1 LQAVSRQRGYGL
13 FFKVFS
19 INNNYLNFMK
29 RSKLTLTL
37 VLSFLFSGL
46 MAQEYTGPFNHSLMD
61 EKFYDLI
68 VGESSGD
75 RAFYHILD
83 IAPYERDRKSEDYKG
98 LFMESVYVVDKLKS
112 YGFADATTEQL
123 GKTKTWDGVSATLW
137 EIAPKTAKLAD
148 YRDLAAILGQGS
160 KSAHVTAELVW
171 VGRGTQAEIDAVDL
185 KGKIAVTEAS
195 ASRVHDLAVKA
206 GAVGII
212 TFYSPRPLVDP
223 IQIPNSGIRGG
234 DNATFCINLTPR
246 DGYALRDRLLRGE
259 KITVKADIETATEET
274 EIEVPTC
281 VIKGADANAE
291 EVILCAHLY
300 EGYVKLGANDN
311 ISGAAALIEIARTL
325 NELIETGQLP
335 RPKRSIRFIWIP
347 EFQGSIPWAVKHK
360 DILDRTLCNIN
371 LDMVGLWLSK
381 SESMYC
387 LHRTTMGN
395 PHYLNDVAESFYHY
409 MGATNKSFVATGMG
423 RPDALKPVHSV
434 TGSKDPFY
442 YSINAHYGAS
452 DHEVFNDWGVQVP
465 GVIMITWP
473 DNYYHTSGDRP
484 EICDPTQLHR
494 AIVLAAVSAYTIA
507 EAGEEGAVKIASEV
521 AANAA
526 KRMAIKMR
534 YDLSMLNAATAA
546 DFAQLYRTAKFNQD
560 AMLKNEIATLATV
573 LELAPTSA
581 ALKGYVTTLQDG
593 VKAAWTINGKN
604 IDAAMKVKA
613 SALGVAPIKAITL
626 SAEEKAAAKVYPRS
640 TAKVKEAGYGVLRT
654 VPAALMAQ
662 YGFDKRG
669 AVNHGAE
676 IAKLTVGGTNSIL
689 DIKKMLDAQFPNP
702 DNLETISKYLE
713 MLKEAGLVTY

>member
-1 LQAVSRQRGYGL
+1 MRRG
-13 FFKVFS
+13 
-19 INNNYLNFMK
+19 
-29 RSKLTLTL
+29 KLILIM
-37 VLSFLFSGL
+37 VLSFLVKGV
-46 MAQEYTGPFNHSLMD
+46 MAQEYTSPFIHSLMD

-68 VGESSGD
+68 VGESSGE
-75 RAFYHILD
+75 RAYYHILD

-112 YGFADATTEQL
+112 YGFVDATTELL
-123 GKTKTWDGVSATLW
+123 GKSKAWDGVSATLW
-137 EIAPKTAKLAD
+137 EVSPKTAKMAD
-148 YRDLAAILGQGS
+148 YKDLAAILGEGS
-160 KSAHVTAELVW
+160 KSAHVTAELAW
-171 VGRGTQAEIDAVDL
+171 VGRGTQTEINAVDL

-195 ASRVHDLAVKA
+195 AGRVHDLAVKA

-212 TFYSPRPLVDP
+212 TYYSPRPLVDP
-223 IQIPNSGIRGG
+223 IQIPNSGIRRGE
-234 DNATFCINLTPR
+234 NATFCINLTPR

-259 KITVKADIETATEET
+259 KITVKADIETTTEET
-274 EIEVPTC
+274 NIEVPTC

-291 EVILCAHLY
+291 EIILCAHLY

-311 ISGAAALIEIARTL
+311 ISGSAALIEVARTL
-325 NELIETGQLP
+325 NELIESGQLP
-335 RPKRSIRFIWIP
+335 RPKRSIRFIWMP
-347 EFQGSIPWAVKHK
+347 EFEGSIPWAIKHK
-360 DILDRTLCNIN
+360 DILNRTLCNIN

-395 PHYLNDVAESFYHY
+395 PHYLNDVAESYYHY
-409 MGATNKSFVATGMG
+409 LSATNKSFVATGMG

-434 TGSKDPFY
+434 TGSRDPFY
-442 YSINAHYGAS
+442 YSINAHYGYS

-521 AANAA
+521 AANSS

-534 YDLSMLNAATAA
+534 HDLSLLNAATAEN
-546 DFAQLYRTAKFNQD
+546 FAQLYRTARFNQD
-560 AMLKNEIATLATV
+560 AMMKNELATLATV
-573 LELAPTSA
+573 QELAPASA
-581 ALKGYVTTLQDG
+581 ALKSYITTLQEG
-593 VKAAWTINGKN
+593 VKAAWTANGKS

-613 SALGVAPIKAITL
+613 SVLSVAPVKVIVLT
-626 SAEEKAAAKVYPRS
+626 AEEKAASKVFPRS

-654 VPAALMAQ
+654 VSADLMQ
-662 YGFDKRG
+662 KYGFAKRG
-669 AVNHGAE
+669 AVTYGAE

-689 DIKKMLDAQFPNP
+689 DIKKMLDAQFPDP
-702 DNLETISKYLE
+702 DSLETVTKYLE
-713 MLKEAGLVTY
+713 MLKEAGLVNY

>member
-1 LQAVSRQRGYGL
+1 MRKLRLTIAL
-13 FFKVFS
+13 F
-19 INNNYLNFMK
+19 
-29 RSKLTLTL
+29 
-37 VLSFLFSGL
+37 LSFMMTGL
-46 MAQEYTGPFNHSLMD
+46 MGQEYTGPFNHSLMD
-61 EKFYDLI
+61 EKYYDLI

-112 YGFADATTEQL
+112 YGFADATTELL

-137 EIAPKTAKLAD
+137 EVSPNTSKLAD

-160 KSAHVTAELVW
+160 KSAHVTAELTW
-171 VGRGTQAEIDAVDL
+171 IGRGTPIEINAVDL

-195 ASRVHDLAVKA
+195 AGRVHDLAVKA

-212 TFYSPRPLVDP
+212 SYYSPRPLVDP
-223 IQIPNSGIRGG
+223 IQIPNSGIRGN
-234 DNATFCINLTPR
+234 NATFCINLTPR
-246 DGYALRDRLLRGE
+246 DGYALRDRLLKGE
-259 KITVKADIETATEET
+259 KITVKADIETTIEET

-281 VIKGADANAE
+281 LIKGTDHNAE
-291 EVILCAHLY
+291 EIILCAHLF

-311 ISGAAALIEIARTL
+311 ISGSAALIEVARTL
-325 NELIETGQLP
+325 NELIESGQLP

-347 EFQGSIPWAVKHK
+347 EFQGSIPWAVQHK
-360 DILDRTLCNIN
+360 DILKNTLCNIN

-381 SESMYC
+381 SQSMYC

-409 MGATNKSFVATGMG
+409 MGATNKAFVATGMG
-423 RPDALKPVHSV
+423 RPDALKPVYSV
-434 TGSKDPFY
+434 TGSRDPFY

-507 EAGEEGAVKIASEV
+507 EAGEEGAVRIASEV
-521 AANAA
+521 AANAN
-526 KRMAIKMR
+526 KRMAVKMR
-534 YDLSMLNAATAA
+534 YDLSQMNVSTTEN
-546 DFAQLYRTAKFNQD
+546 FASLYRKAKFNQD
-560 AMLKNEIATLATV
+560 AMLKNEIATLASV
-573 LELAPTSA
+573 LELAPASA
-581 ALKGYVTTLQDG
+581 SLKSLVTTMQNSI
-593 VKAAWTINGKN
+593 KAVWESNGKT
-604 IDAAMKVKA
+604 IDAAMKMRAA
-613 SALGVAPIKAITL
+613 SLGVTPLKIVL
-626 SAEEKAAAKVYPRS
+626 SADEKAAAKVYPCS
-640 TAKVKEAGYGVLRT
+640 TAKVKEFGYGVLRS
-654 VPAALMAQ
+654 VPREIMMK
-662 YGFDKRG
+662 YGFDRRG
-669 AVNHGAE
+669 AVNHGGE
-676 IAKLTVGGTNSIL
+676 IAKLTTDGTNSIL

-702 DNLETISKYLE
+702 DSLEVIIRYLE
-713 MLKEAGLVTY
+713 MLKEAGLVEF

>member
-1 LQAVSRQRGYGL
+1 MR
-13 FFKVFS
+13 K
-19 INNNYLNFMK
+19 M
-29 RSKLTLTL
+29 KLTF
-37 VLSFLFSGL
+37 VLMLSLL
-46 MAQEYTGPFNHSLMD
+46 MTNVMGQEYTGPFNYSLMA
-61 EKFYDLI
+61 EKYYDLI

-98 LFMESVYVVDKLKS
+98 LFMESKYVVGKLKD
-112 YGFADATTEQL
+112 YGFVDATTELL

-137 EIAPKTAKLAD
+137 EVSPNTSKLAD

-160 KSAHVTAELVW
+160 KSAHVTTELAW

-195 ASRVHDLAVKA
+195 AGRVHDLAVKA

-212 TFYSPRPLVDP
+212 SYYSPRPLIDP
-223 IQIPNSGIRGG
+223 IQIPNSGIRGN
-234 DNATFCINLTPR
+234 NATFCINLTPR

-259 KITVKADIETATEET
+259 KITVKADIETAMEET

-281 VIKGADANAE
+281 LIKGAEADAE
-291 EVILCAHLY
+291 EIILCAHLY

-311 ISGAAALIEIARTL
+311 ISGSAALIEVARTL
-325 NELIETGQLP
+325 NELIESGQLP

-347 EFQGSIPWAVKHK
+347 EFQGTIPWAIKHK
-360 DILDRTLCNIN
+360 DILSKTLCSIN

-381 SESMYC
+381 SQSMYC

-409 MGATNKSFVATGMG
+409 MGATNKAFVATGMG
-423 RPDALKPVHSV
+423 RPDALKPVYSV
-434 TGSKDPFY
+434 TGSRDPFY

-452 DHEVFNDWGVQVP
+452 DHEVFSDWGVQAP

-507 EAGEEGAVKIASEV
+507 EADEEGAAKIASEV
-521 AANAA
+521 ASNAT
-526 KRMAIKMR
+526 KRMAVKMR
-534 YDLSMLNAATAA
+534 HDLSLLNDATS
-546 DFAQLYRTAKFNQD
+546 DSLSGLYRSAKFNQD
-560 AMLKNEIATLATV
+560 AMLNNELATLATV
-573 LELAPTSA
+573 LELAPASV
-581 ALKGYVTTLQDG
+581 ALKDLVASLQNG
-593 VKAAWTINGKN
+593 VKAVWMTNGKS
-604 IDAAMKVKA
+604 IDAAMKLKA
-613 SALGVAPIKAITL
+613 SSLGVAPVKIIL
-626 SAEEKAAAKVYPRS
+626 SAEEKSASKVYPQS
-640 TAKVKEAGYGVLRT
+640 TPKVKEFGYGVLRS
-654 VPAALMAQ
+654 VSPELLAK
-662 YGFDKRG
+662 YGFNQRG

-676 IAKLTVGGTNSIL
+676 IAKLTVGGKNSIL
-689 DIKKMLDAQFPNP
+689 DIKKMIDAQFPNP
-702 DNLETISKYLE
+702 DNLETITRYLE
-713 MLKEAGLVTY
+713 MLKEAGLVKY

>member
-1 LQAVSRQRGYGL
+1 
-13 FFKVFS
+13 
-19 INNNYLNFMK
+19 M
-29 RSKLTLTL
+29 
-37 VLSFLFSGL
+37 VLSFLVNG
-46 MAQEYTGPFNHSLMD
+46 MVAQEYTNPFIHSLMD

-68 VGESSGD
+68 VGESSGE
-75 RAFYHILD
+75 RAYYHILD

-98 LFMESVYVVDKLKS
+98 LFMESVYVVNKLKS
-112 YGFADATTEQL
+112 YGFADATTELL
-123 GKTKTWDGVSATLW
+123 GKSKVWDGVSATLW
-137 EIAPKTAKLAD
+137 EVSPKTAKMAD
-148 YRDLAAILGQGS
+148 YRDLAAVLGEGS
-160 KSAHVTAELVW
+160 KSAHVTAELAW
-171 VGRGTQAEIDAVDL
+171 VGRGTQTEINAVDL

-195 ASRVHDLAVKA
+195 AGRVHDLAVKA
-206 GAVGII
+206 GAVGVI
-212 TFYSPRPLVDP
+212 TYYSPRPLVDP
-223 IQIPNSGIRGG
+223 IQIPNSGIRRNE
-234 DNATFCINLTPR
+234 NATFCINLTPR
-246 DGYALRDRLLRGE
+246 DGYALRDRLLKGE

-274 EIEVPTC
+274 NIEVPTC
-281 VIKGADANAE
+281 VIKGADENAE
-291 EVILCAHLY
+291 EIILCAHLY

-311 ISGAAALIEIARTL
+311 ISGSVALIEVARTL
-325 NELIETGQLP
+325 NELIESGQLP
-335 RPKRSIRFIWIP
+335 RPKRSIRFIWMP
-347 EFQGSIPWAVKHK
+347 EFEGSIPWAIKHK

-395 PHYLNDVAESFYHY
+395 PHYLNDVSESYYHY
-409 MGATNKSFVATGMG
+409 LSATNKSFVATGMG

-434 TGSKDPFY
+434 TGSRDPFY

-521 AANAA
+521 AANSS

-534 YDLSMLNAATAA
+534 YDLSQLNAATAEN
-546 DFAQLYRTAKFNQD
+546 FAQLYRTAKFNQD
-560 AMLKNEIATLATV
+560 AVMKNELATLATV
-573 LELAPTSA
+573 QELAPASA
-581 ALKGYVTTLQDG
+581 ALKSYITTLQEG
-593 VKAAWTINGKN
+593 VKATWTANGKS

-613 SALGVAPIKAITL
+613 SALGVAPIKAIVL
-626 SAEEKAAAKVYPRS
+626 SAEEKAAAKVFPRS

-654 VPAALMAQ
+654 VSPDLMKK
-662 YGFDKRG
+662 YGFEKRG
-669 AVNHGAE
+669 AVNYGGE
-676 IAKLTVGGTNSIL
+676 IGKLTVGGTNSIL

-702 DNLETISKYLE
+702 DSLETITKYLE
-713 MLKEAGLVTY
+713 MLKEAGLVNY